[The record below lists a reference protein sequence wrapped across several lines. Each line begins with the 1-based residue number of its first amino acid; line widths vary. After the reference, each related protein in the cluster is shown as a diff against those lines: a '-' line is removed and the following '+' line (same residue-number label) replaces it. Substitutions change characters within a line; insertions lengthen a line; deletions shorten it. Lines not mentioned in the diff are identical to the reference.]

1 MWTSYCATDAG
12 GWKPVG
18 ACGGMSL
25 STFEGLCFCFVFTIV
40 DFFFCP
46 LTLTNIFSHLFSFSD
61 LYLFIDIFD
70 YLLFDFFLMNW
81 LVKGEKFEL
90 LPFSAL

>member
-1 MWTSYCATDAG
+1 
-12 GWKPVG
+12 
-18 ACGGMSL
+18 MSL
-25 STFEGLCFCFVFTIV
+25 STFESLCFCFVFTIV
-40 DFFFCP
+40 DFFFS

-90 LPFSAL
+90 FPFSAL

>member
-1 MWTSYCATDAG
+1 
-12 GWKPVG
+12 
-18 ACGGMSL
+18 MSL
-25 STFEGLCFCFVFTIV
+25 STFESVCFCFVFTIV

-61 LYLFIDIFD
+61 LHLFIDTFD
-70 YLLFDFFLMNW
+70 YLLFDFFLMNC

-90 LPFSAL
+90 LPVSAL

>member
-1 MWTSYCATDAG
+1 M
-12 GWKPVG
+12 
-18 ACGGMSL
+18 
-25 STFEGLCFCFVFTIV
+25 E
-40 DFFFCP
+40 FFFFS
-46 LTLTNIFSHLFSFSD
+46 LTLTNIFSFLLF
-61 LYLFIDIFD
+61 YLFIGTFD

>member
-1 MWTSYCATDAG
+1 
-12 GWKPVG
+12 
-18 ACGGMSL
+18 MSL

-40 DFFFCP
+40 DFFCP
-46 LTLTNIFSHLFSFSD
+46 LTLTNIFSHLLYFSD
-61 LYLFIDIFD
+61 LYLFIDTFD

>member
-1 MWTSYCATDAG
+1 MLQTQEDGSLLE
-12 GWKPVG
+12 PVVG
-18 ACGGMSL
+18 CPCPL
-25 STFEGLCFCFVFTIV
+25 LRVYVFVLFLL
-40 DFFFCP
+40 DFFFS

>member
-1 MWTSYCATDAG
+1 
-12 GWKPVG
+12 
-18 ACGGMSL
+18 MSL
-25 STFEGLCFCFVFTIV
+25 STFESLMFLFCIYYSRLLFS
-40 DFFFCP
+40 

-61 LYLFIDIFD
+61 LYLFIDAFD
-70 YLLFDFFLMNW
+70 YLLFVFFLMNW

>member
-1 MWTSYCATDAG
+1 
-12 GWKPVG
+12 
-18 ACGGMSL
+18 MSL

-46 LTLTNIFSHLFSFSD
+46 LTSTNIFSHLLSFSD
-61 LYLFIDIFD
+61 LHLFIDTFD

>member
-1 MWTSYCATDAG
+1 
-12 GWKPVG
+12 
-18 ACGGMSL
+18 MSL
-25 STFEGLCFCFVFTIV
+25 SPFESLCFCFVFTIV
-40 DFFFCP
+40 AFFFS

-61 LYLFIDIFD
+61 LYLSIDAFD